1 MRFGTYHAGWSIVWI
16 ALTVS
21 ALTGCGGGDDESAA
35 AAPTQDGTIGPPAAP
50 RVPAPPAPAATAPP
64 TTGNRAATLTWAA
77 PTQYENGSPFVD
89 LAGYRIWY
97 GNAPGSYS
105 RLVEIAPG
113 TTTHNILN
121 LAATTYFFSMTAYN
135 QEASRARYGARGRD
149 EPELVARMTTY
160 PAVRQ
165 VEHA

>member
-1 MRFGTYHAGWSIVWI
+1 MRFGTYHAKWSIVWM

-21 ALTGCGGGDDESAA
+21 ALTGCGGGDDDSAA
-35 AAPTQDGTIGPPAAP
+35 AAPTQDATIGPTAST
-50 RVPAPPAPAATAPP
+50 PAPAPAPAPP
-64 TTGNRAATLTWAA
+64 TTGTRAATLTWAA

-121 LAATTYFFSMTAYN
+121 LAATTYYFSITAYN
-135 QEASRARYGARGRD
+135 HEGVESTLSN
-149 EPELVARMTTY
+149 EVAISLN
-160 PAVRQ
+160 
-165 VEHA
+165 